1 MGIFISEAH
10 GNLLA
15 AVSTDEIRG
24 ERVGFALSQVIYV
37 RENMEWYCVLEKI
50 ISGGLTS
57 ADRASLDVGL

>member
-1 MGIFISEAH
+1 MGTFISEAH